1 MVHKLDLVKER
12 RDLYGPPARSPTM
25 VDVPEM
31 SFLMIDGQGDPNT
44 AAGYAQ
50 ALNAL
55 YAVSYG
61 VKFRLKRSG
70 VADFKVMPLE
80 GLWWSDRMSDFARGR
95 REGWKWTM
103 MIAQPPMVTSD
114 IIDLEI
120 AEAARKKDLP
130 ALDRL
135 VFRSFHEGLCAQ
147 IMHVGPY
154 SAEGPTIEKL
164 HGFIAGQ
171 GRERRGKHH
180 EIYLGDPRRT
190 RPDRLKTVIRQ
201 PVS

>member
-1 MVHKLDLVKER
+1 MVPKLDLVKEMKE
-12 RDLYGPPARSPTM
+12 LYRPPAREPTL

-31 SFLMIDGQGDPNT
+31 SFLMVDGQGDPNT
-44 AAGYAQ
+44 TPEYAQ

-61 VKFRLKRSG
+61 VKFTVKRSG
-70 VADFKVMPLE
+70 GVDFKVMPLE
-80 GLWWSDRMSDFARGR
+80 GLWWSDQMSDFTQGR

-103 MIAQPPMVTSD
+103 MIAQPPVVSID
-114 IIDLEI
+114 IVDQAI
-120 AEAARKKDLP
+120 AECRRRKDLP
-130 ALDRL
+130 ALDGS
-135 VFRSFHEGLCAQ
+135 VFQRFDEGLCAQ

-154 SAEGPTIEKL
+154 SAEGPTIERL
-164 HGFIAGQ
+164 HDFIAEQ
-171 GRERRGKHH
+171 GYSLSGKHH

-190 RPDRLKTVIRQ
+190 APERLKTVVRQ